1 MVADRQNNFDPAL
14 NTLVDVVSKKF
25 SAAFERESKTSSH
38 CLPCLRGMPELMRLP
53 IGVGCAG
60 EVRVARSEEGFDK
73 WGIEILVSY
82 RDGDNL
88 AILTGSH
95 QSGGVSVAPR
105 SSQPSQG
112 NFLMPSQ
119 ERSLATVTYLM
130 SLSEMAR
137 TPFSLVDEINQVSET
152 YLRQTPRPRN
162 RDDQSQSGEMC

>member
-1 MVADRQNNFDPAL
+1 
-14 NTLVDVVSKKF
+14 
-25 SAAFERESKTSSH
+25 
-38 CLPCLRGMPELMRLP
+38 MRLP

-105 SSQPSQG
+105 SSRVVRTL
-112 NFLMPSQ
+112 LMPSQ

-137 TPFSLVDEINQVSET
+137 TPFSLVDEINQVSEPC
-152 YLRQTPRPRN
+152 LCQTPRT
-162 RDDQSQSGEMC
+162 SASAET

>member
-1 MVADRQNNFDPAL
+1 
-14 NTLVDVVSKKF
+14 
-25 SAAFERESKTSSH
+25 
-38 CLPCLRGMPELMRLP
+38 MRLP

-105 SSQPSQG
+105 SSQAVRHRRTL
-112 NFLMPSQ
+112 LMPPQ

-152 YLRQTPRPRN
+152 CLRQTPRPRN